1 MSLEHPHSVTQSVK
15 AIFLKYGLIKTALA
29 FARAYWPA
37 LTVIVTV
44 IVAGTISVI
53 KIDEVL
59 TGYKAQA
66 LLNQHFATSILRLD
80 ARLDASLQAIN
91 QKVDAVATKVDAVAT
106 TANET
111 AAKLHSLYEDE
122 RVTVTIAPKKES
134 KPVPSTKPSAPHRK
148 DR

>member
-1 MSLEHPHSVTQSVK
+1 MTDEHPHSVTQSVK
-15 AIFLKYGLIKTALA
+15 DIFKKYGLIKTALA

-37 LTVIVTV
+37 LTVVVTA
-44 IVAGTISVI
+44 IVAGTISVM

-80 ARLDASLQAIN
+80 ARLDASLQTIN

-111 AAKLHSLYEDE
+111 ASKVHGLFDDQ
-122 RVTVTIAPKKES
+122 RVTVVIAPKATS
-134 KPVPSTKPSAPHRK
+134 SPPSVPQKKKRP
-148 DR
+148 